1 MELFAAAALR
11 AGVSGQ
17 KARKFLSCMT
27 TDEAWEKCSATERL
41 RIMGQIMESL
51 DKHLIYRAGGELLI
65 GAVVY
70 SNIYGILGRTE
81 NVERFIGI

>member
-1 MELFAAAALR
+1 
-11 AGVSGQ
+11 
-17 KARKFLSCMT
+17 
-27 TDEAWEKCSATERL
+27 
-41 RIMGQIMESL
+41 MGQIMQYL